1 MTISSANSFYLIRF
15 PVNSVFEL
23 KKYCQ
28 TMVGNVRKSN
38 VMATP
43 RFSVASSWPPHK
55 TFLGRPNRQPDRAT
69 GMAGCTSSW
78 TEKKK
83 KKHSSERKCLISHL
97 SRRPWSMEVS
107 GWDGWANLVAQGGH
121 QLSTVKSQSGSP
133 EVPVDRERQEW
144 RWRRWRTE
152 TY

>member
-1 MTISSANSFYLIRF
+1 MFVSYPNQSLKDVSGSNGTAMTISSANSFYLIRF

-69 GMAGCTSSW
+69 GMAGCTSS
-78 TEKKK
+78 
-83 KKHSSERKCLISHL
+83 
-97 SRRPWSMEVS
+97 
-107 GWDGWANLVAQGGH
+107 
-121 QLSTVKSQSGSP
+121 
-133 EVPVDRERQEW
+133 
-144 RWRRWRTE
+144 
-152 TY
+152 